1 MTNHLHEAIEL
12 LQSATQLLTDLDMI
26 PIDQQPLRETVATTV
41 EQIHRALAELS
52 AAIDPPSLEK
62 IPVEILAKADR
73 LGIPLD
79 DIEVRVA
86 ITTHHLSQFVGIL
99 NEIEQRFVEIRRVRE
114 YLLVRL
120 PDIPIEQLG
129 SRLPVYTA
137 ADFEWTEPRLSPSDL
152 AQVRAKYQIDRL
164 LQQPPRHSTDL
175 FKQIAAADLAWQQAQ
190 SNSSKNTSV
199 DLQPNSLNDTREF
212 DDLPLFNNLGD
223 QD

>member
-1 MTNHLHEAIEL
+1 MTEHLNEAISL
-12 LQSATQLLTDLDMI
+12 LQSATQSLTELAAI
-26 PIDQQPLRETVATTV
+26 PTDRQPLRETVSTTV

-52 AAIDPPSLEK
+52 AAINPPSLDK
-62 IPVEILAKADR
+62 IPPELLTKADR

-99 NEIEQRFVEIRRVRE
+99 NEIEQRFAEIRRVRE

-137 ADFEWTEPRLSPSDL
+137 ADFEWKEPRLSPPEL
-152 AQVRAKYQIDRL
+152 AAIRAKYQIDRL
-164 LQQPPRHSTDL
+164 LQQPPRHSADL
-175 FKQIAAADLAWQQAQ
+175 FKQIESADRAWEQAQ
-190 SNSSKNTSV
+190 ADKQSIN
-199 DLQPNSLNDTREF
+199 LNDT
-212 DDLPLFNNLGD
+212 DDLSNLPF
-223 QD
+223 

>member
-12 LQSATQLLTDLDMI
+12 LQSATQHLTELAMI

-52 AAIDPPSLEK
+52 AAINPPSLEK